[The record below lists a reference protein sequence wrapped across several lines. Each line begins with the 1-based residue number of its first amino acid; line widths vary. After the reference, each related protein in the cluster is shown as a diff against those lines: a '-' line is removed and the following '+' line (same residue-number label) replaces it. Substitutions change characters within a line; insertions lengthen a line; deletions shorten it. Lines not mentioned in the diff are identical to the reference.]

1 MALWVKR
8 SWKKTSSGPCVK
20 FALLLGEHKSSM
32 LLLKVPLTYLQA
44 LQVLIHKLFKSF

>member
-1 MALWVKR
+1 M
-8 SWKKTSSGPCVK
+8 KKKASSGLGVK

-44 LQVLIHKLFKSF
+44 LQILIQKLFKSF